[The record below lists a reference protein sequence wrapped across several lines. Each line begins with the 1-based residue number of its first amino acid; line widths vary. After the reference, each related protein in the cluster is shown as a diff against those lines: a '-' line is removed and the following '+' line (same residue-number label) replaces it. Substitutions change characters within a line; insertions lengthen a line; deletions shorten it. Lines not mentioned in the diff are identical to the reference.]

1 MTPVESMAAVLLAA
15 QRNESFD
22 SALARMR
29 FNMALRDEVFKV
41 AEAALDHALF
51 LYAPEYCE
59 KAASPQL
66 PSHTFWLG
74 ADAEPSLVSA
84 NGAKLNVVMWP
95 EGMPVWACSYFK
107 SVWDNL
113 QRQGA
118 T

>member
-1 MTPVESMAAVLLAA
+1 MSRYMFWLGADDRTA
-15 QRNESFD
+15 
-22 SALARMR
+22 
-29 FNMALRDEVFKV
+29 
-41 AEAALDHALF
+41 AAL
-51 LYAPEYCE
+51 
-59 KAASPQL
+59 SPPPKL
-66 PSHTFWLG
+66 TFWLG
-74 ADAEPSLVSA
+74 AEAKPPLVFA